1 MPDASW
7 WDSQPGAPVRTPE
20 ELAARVRLLEGILL
34 RVRDELAGA
43 ASWEELP
50 PAEASRLQMRVLD
63 GSQTR
68 SRSCQVRQGGAI

>member
-43 ASWEELP
+43 ASWEELR
-50 PAEASRLQMRVLD
+50 AAAR
-63 GSQTR
+63 R
-68 SRSCQVRQGGAI
+68 SVAAADAGLGREPNQVA